1 MVTVEECGRRA
12 LARSASI
19 RAAGFE
25 AAAAAARVRE
35 ARAAYAPRLE
45 VHSEYGRAQG
55 FDEAVTNGGSTAAI
69 VRLEAILL
77 DAGVRS
83 AAVSGAEAQA
93 RAASAVERQRRAD
106 LLLEVRSAYFQAL
119 AAAHEREVHGAAV
132 TTLDDYLRVLGR
144 QAKLGIA
151 GENDVMRA
159 ELAIH
164 AERTALRAAE
174 RDLVEA
180 RAA

>member
-1 MVTVEECGRRA
+1 ETVTVQECGRRA
-12 LARSASI
+12 LARSAAI

-25 AAAAAARVRE
+25 AAAAAARVRA

-45 VHSEYGRAQG
+45 VHSEYGRAEG
-55 FDEAVTNGGSTAAI
+55 FDEAVTNGGSTAGI

-77 DAGVRS
+77 DAG
-83 AAVSGAEAQA
+83 
-93 RAASAVERQRRAD
+93 
-106 LLLEVRSAYFQAL
+106 
-119 AAAHEREVHGAAV
+119 
-132 TTLDDYLRVLGR
+132 
-144 QAKLGIA
+144 
-151 GENDVMRA
+151 VMRA

-180 RAA
+180 RAALASLAGVDSAAALIEPVSKAMKDASDGLDASPLLGEARAQLVVAEREAEALRGER

>member
-1 MVTVEECGRRA
+1 MWFGGDLRPLFAVLALLALRAGARAETVTVQECGRRA
-12 LARSASI
+12 LARSAAI

-25 AAAAAARVRE
+25 AAAAAARVRA

-45 VHSEYGRAQG
+45 VHSEYGRAEG

-93 RAASAVERQRRAD
+93 RAASAVE
-106 LLLEVRSAYFQAL
+106 
-119 AAAHEREVHGAAV
+119 
-132 TTLDDYLRVLGR
+132 
-144 QAKLGIA
+144 
-151 GENDVMRA
+151 
-159 ELAIH
+159 
-164 AERTALRAAE
+164 
-174 RDLVEA
+174 
-180 RAA
+180 